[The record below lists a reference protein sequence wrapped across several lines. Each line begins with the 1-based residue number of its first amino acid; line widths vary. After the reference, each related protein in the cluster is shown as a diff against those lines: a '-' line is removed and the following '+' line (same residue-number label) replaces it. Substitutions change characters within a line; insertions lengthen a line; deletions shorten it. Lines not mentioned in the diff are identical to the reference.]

1 MIDKDGNVLER
12 TNKDGKLFGLNRQV
26 HKDEVR
32 VFLAADGVEIAHKY
46 FDKNFNITDLQ
57 DPDNLLGELNPQTFK
72 RDGSNLS
79 QQQANCR
86 I

>member
-32 VFLAADGVEIAHKY
+32 VFLAADGVEIAHMY
-46 FDKNFNITDLQ
+46 FDKNFNVTDL
-57 DPDNLLGELNPQTFK
+57 
-72 RDGSNLS
+72 
-79 QQQANCR
+79 
-86 I
+86 